1 MIAVAR
7 AGKRL
12 VAVGER
18 GIVLLSD
25 DDARSW
31 RQAAVPVSVSLC
43 AVCFSDERSGWA
55 VGHLG
60 VVLHTVDGGENWSL
74 QLDGVRAARLV
85 LQEAERQGA
94 DAKAHAS
101 ALALIHDGP
110 DKPLLDVH
118 FENAHTGFAIG
129 AYNLVFRTDDGGRT
143 WWPWMS
149 HVDNPKGLH
158 LYAMTAADDGL
169 FIAGEQGLL
178 LRSTDAGAHFATLPT
193 PSKGTFFGTV
203 AAGRGEL
210 LVYGLRGRAFHTADG
225 GQNWSEID
233 TGTRASLAAGIRLT
247 DGRLILASQGGEL
260 LISEDGGRR
269 FKVTLIGDSLPITSM
284 VETADGRLAVATLR
298 GVRRVDLSAASS
310 EHGRTATA

>member
-1 MIAVAR
+1 MLALAR

-25 DDARSW
+25 DSARTW
-31 RQAAVPVSVSLC
+31 RQAAVPVSVSLS
-43 AVCFSDERSGWA
+43 AVCFSDERRGWA

-60 VVLHTVDGGENWSL
+60 VVLHTEDGGENWSL
-74 QLDGVRAARLV
+74 QLDGVRAAQLV
-85 LQEAERQGA
+85 LQVAERKGA
-94 DAKAHAS
+94 DAKERER
-101 ALALIHDGP
+101 ALALVQDGP

-118 FENAHTGFAIG
+118 FENALIGYAIG
-129 AYNLVFRTDDGGRT
+129 AYNLAFRTDDGGRS
-143 WWPWMS
+143 WRPWMT
-149 HVDNPKGLH
+149 HLDNPKGLH

-178 LRSTDAGAHFATLPT
+178 LRSTDAGAHFATVPT

-203 AAGRGEL
+203 AGTRGEL
-210 LVYGLRGRAFHTADG
+210 LVYGLRGRAFHTADD

-269 FKVTLIGDSLPITSM
+269 FKLTLMGDSLPITSM
-284 VETADGRLAVATLR
+284 VETSDGRLAVATLR
-298 GVRRVDLSAASS
+298 GVRRVDLSAAS
-310 EHGRTATA
+310 